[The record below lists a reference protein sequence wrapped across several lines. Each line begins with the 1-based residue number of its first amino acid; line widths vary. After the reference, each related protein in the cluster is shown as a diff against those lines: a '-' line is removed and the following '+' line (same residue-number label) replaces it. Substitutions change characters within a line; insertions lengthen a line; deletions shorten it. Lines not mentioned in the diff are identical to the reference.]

1 MNSQPQHLKRSLRH
15 HAIVALLCGLLSYA
29 VVYALRS
36 SVLFDAAI
44 DMVMRSQADE
54 KIARPGPALTLFDV
68 GDEDDARLG
77 RPLVFPRDKLALL
90 LARVAGARARMIV
103 VDVDVS
109 WPDAPERVKVL
120 HAALTQLRKAGT
132 PPVLLVR
139 EAFTTG
145 EGSKLYLPQ

>member
-29 VVYALRS
+29 VIYALRS
-36 SVLFDAAI
+36 SVLFGAASDAAI

-132 PPVLLVR
+132 
-139 EAFTTG
+139 
-145 EGSKLYLPQ
+145 